1 MSQLYI
7 RPFMVKGNTVNLTVG
22 TSSARVAAT
31 GSGQGIQSI
40 RLTNTGSNTVFIKI
54 GNSTVSATVAAGF
67 PMLPNTVETFM
78 LGKDDTHIAAIAAS
92 TGNTLY
98 VTTGESA

>member
-7 RPFMVKGNTVNLTVG
+7 RPFMVKGNTVNLAVTNA
-22 TSSARVAAT
+22 SARVAVT
-31 GSGQGIQSI
+31 RPGVGIQSI
-40 RLTNTGSNTVFIKI
+40 RLTNIGTQNIFITI
-54 GNSTVSATVAAGF
+54 GTSTVTSAVATGF

-78 LGKDDTHIAAIAAS
+78 LDKESTHIAAIADAS
-92 TGNTLY
+92 GSTLY